1 MKKINTVSIIFTSL
15 AFVAMSCTG
24 SSGPNLNP
32 EPTRS
37 TIKAVPDF
45 YTDPD
50 KYTPEGMIGARASE
64 TSRDMM
70 IADEKAQNAARGS
83 LRLQVKDIG
92 ETGNTRF
99 VKETGL
105 DAESQIVKRFEG
117 GNESASSSA
126 LEASR
131 VIHNETQ
138 KDGVVYRAYVLMV
151 IPDPAL
157 ETLRQLEQDKELMAK
172 FEQTDYFNDLSKRL
186 ARYRDLHG
194 K

>member
-1 MKKINTVSIIFTSL
+1 MRKINTISIIFISF
-15 AFVAMSCTG
+15 AFMALNCTG

-32 EPTRS
+32 DPTKK
-37 TIKAVPDF
+37 TINTVPDW
-45 YTDPD
+45 YNNPD
-50 KYTPEGMIGARASE
+50 KYIPEGMIGVPATE

-70 IADEKAQNAARGS
+70 IAAEKAQNAARGA
-83 LRLQVKDIG
+83 LRLQISDIG

-126 LEASR
+126 LEASK
-131 VIHNETQ
+131 VIHNETK
-138 KDGVVYRAYVLMV
+138 KDGVVYRAYVLMCA
-151 IPDPAL
+151 PDPAL

-186 ARYRDLHG
+186 AKYRDLHG